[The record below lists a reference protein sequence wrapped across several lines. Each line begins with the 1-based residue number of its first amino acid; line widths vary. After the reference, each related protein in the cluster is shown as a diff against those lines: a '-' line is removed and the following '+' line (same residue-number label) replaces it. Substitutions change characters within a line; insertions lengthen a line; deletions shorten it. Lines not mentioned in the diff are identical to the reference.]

1 MKYIILIGILGIIFL
16 IYRKV
21 SKYLD
26 TGAKILLTVLP
37 VSVILDMLTSNIP
50 YNELLVVTVC
60 VIIMTSILDSENEEE
75 RSKLWIYYQK

>member
-75 RSKLWIYYQK
+75 RSKL